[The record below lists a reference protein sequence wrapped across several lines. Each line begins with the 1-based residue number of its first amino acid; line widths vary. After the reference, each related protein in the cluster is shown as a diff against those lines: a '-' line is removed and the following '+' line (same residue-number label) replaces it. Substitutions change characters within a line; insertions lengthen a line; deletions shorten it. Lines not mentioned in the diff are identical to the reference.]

1 VIERR
6 LMMKC
11 SAMAAIAG
19 SIASFARRPAEASEM
34 EWSFWKGAY
43 TEAGRVIDGPQG
55 DVSHSEGQGYGM
67 LLALAYND
75 RPAFDSYLDWAVA
88 TLRIRDDGLFAWRWR
103 PDGEPAIDDTNNA
116 SDGDLLIAWAA
127 ARAAA
132 RFQDQYYM
140 DLAQSLSET
149 LVERCM
155 ATDPA
160 TGRRF
165 LLPAVEGFQRAEGPV
180 LNPSY
185 IIPLALRELA
195 AATGI
200 AELEQLAD
208 DGSAILADLAVNG
221 LPPDWVQMTA
231 DGPAPAEALSNHAG
245 YDALRVPLY
254 LIWDGQAE
262 HPAVARWNA
271 LWSRTGGDAMPTV
284 VESGTG
290 VVLEESPNP
299 GYRATPA
306 LVSCILGDERGSA
319 MPRVTLEEPYFP
331 ATLSLLSRIAQREK
345 WPRCAPL

>member
-1 VIERR
+1 MIGRR
-6 LMMKC
+6 LMMKF

-19 SIASFARRPAEASEM
+19 SIAPIGGRPAVASEL

-75 RPAFDSYLDWAVA
+75 RPAFDSYLDWAIS
-88 TLRIRDDGLFAWRWR
+88 TLRVRDDGLFAWRWR
-103 PDGEPAIDDTNNA
+103 PGAEPAIADTNNA

-140 DLAQSLSET
+140 DLASSLAET
-149 LVERCM
+149 LIARCM

-165 LLPAVEGFQRAEGPV
+165 LLPAVEGFQRDEGPV

-185 IIPLALRELA
+185 IVLPALRELA

-200 AELEQLAD
+200 AELGQLAD
-208 DGSAILADLAVNG
+208 DGSAILADLAADG

-231 DGPAPAEALSNHAG
+231 DGPVPAADLSNNAG

-254 LIWDGQAE
+254 LIWDGQGD
-262 HPAVARWNA
+262 HPAVIRWHEI
-271 LWSRTGGDAMPTV
+271 WSRAGGEAMPTV
-284 VESGTG
+284 VEAGTG
-290 VVLEESPNP
+290 AVLEESPNP

-306 LVSCILGDERGSA
+306 VVSCILGDARGA
-319 MPRVTLEEPYFP
+319 ALPRVTLEEPYFP
-331 ATLSLLSRIAQREK
+331 ATLSLLSRVAQREK